1 MTRRQAPEDFLWSTS
16 TPSGAPRLPEFAGG
30 AVAWG
35 GRLEQGAKFF
45 NDFSRARACARAQG
59 GVHSEWLTANFLRSP
74 RRMANFMARYRGGDA
89 HYADV
94 ECAYAEL
101 ERYLVLSCNE

>member
-1 MTRRQAPEDFLWSTS
+1 
-16 TPSGAPRLPEFAGG
+16 
-30 AVAWG
+30 
-35 GRLEQGAKFF
+35 
-45 NDFSRARACARAQG
+45 
-59 GVHSEWLTANFLRSP
+59 
-74 RRMANFMARYRGGDA
+74 MARYRRGGG